1 MEHTEEVRFDAD
13 DHARLRRAADLVGK
27 DVETFV
33 RDAALQVA
41 DDPFLK
47 ALEHAGETVARN
59 SGIFAAAEPEP
70 ERAPAAGDGEWADAA
85 PMSSRDLHVEHR
97 RAA

>member
-1 MEHTEEVRFDAD
+1 MEHTEEVRIDAD
-13 DHARLRRAADLVGK
+13 DHTRLRRAAQLVGK
-27 DVETFV
+27 DVETFI

-41 DDPFLK
+41 DDPFLR

-59 SGIFAAAEPEP
+59 AGIFAAAEPEH
-70 ERAPAAGDGEWADAA
+70 APTAGDGEWADAA